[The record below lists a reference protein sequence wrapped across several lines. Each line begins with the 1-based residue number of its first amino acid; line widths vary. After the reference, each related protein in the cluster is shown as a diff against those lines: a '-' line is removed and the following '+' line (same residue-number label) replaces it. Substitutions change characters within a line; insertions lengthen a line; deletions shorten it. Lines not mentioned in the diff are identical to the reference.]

1 MVTKVRAAARAA
13 RSGTSTVIASGKKP
27 GVLQSIRDGQL
38 PGTLLHANTGRM
50 AARKQWLAGQLRV
63 SGRLYLDSGAV
74 DVLCRSGRSLLAVGV
89 QRLEGN
95 FLRGELVSCIHSE
108 EGTEIARGLVNYS
121 SEETVRILGKPST
134 AIEGILGYM
143 SEPELIHRDNI
154 VML

>member
-1 MVTKVRAAARAA
+1 
-13 RSGTSTVIASGKKP
+13 
-27 GVLQSIRDGQL
+27 
-38 PGTLLHANTGRM
+38 M

-108 EGTEIARGLVNYS
+108 TGTEIARGLVNYS